1 VRTALAASATL
12 LALALCPALASAQ
25 RATDRNPDVP
35 EPLLFDLV
43 RGLGAHKGEL
53 EVNALVRHDFKSGRD
68 KFYWNPEVE
77 WIVADGIGLE
87 LELAMDRGHVEAV
100 KLMMQV
106 TFGTPLPGR
115 YIHGT
120 QIIGERSGIDDGYD
134 ISALYV
140 GALRFTPTW
149 SLSFLQGA
157 KYGAG
162 IVDRNDEYWA
172 WLGNATLFAELPK
185 ATFGFEVN
193 VESPRTDNPTIR
205 MIPQV
210 HLHRGAWAVQGGIGV
225 AASAGTQQTFA
236 AFRLVHTFR
245 GGH

>member
-100 KLMMQV
+100 KLMTQV

-120 QIIGERSGIDDGYD
+120 QIIG
-134 ISALYV
+134 
-140 GALRFTPTW
+140 
-149 SLSFLQGA
+149 
-157 KYGAG
+157 
-162 IVDRNDEYWA
+162 
-172 WLGNATLFAELPK
+172 
-185 ATFGFEVN
+185 
-193 VESPRTDNPTIR
+193 
-205 MIPQV
+205 
-210 HLHRGAWAVQGGIGV
+210 
-225 AASAGTQQTFA
+225 
-236 AFRLVHTFR
+236 
-245 GGH
+245 